1 MKPPVT
7 LVRLDHVHVG
17 VRDQHADPDGNPV
30 DIILYDH
37 RAVERAWK
45 R

>member
-1 MKPPVT
+1 MKPPAT
-7 LVRLDHVHVG
+7 LARLDHVHVG
-17 VRDQHADPDGNPV
+17 VRDRRADRDGNPV
-30 DIILYDH
+30 EITMYDQ